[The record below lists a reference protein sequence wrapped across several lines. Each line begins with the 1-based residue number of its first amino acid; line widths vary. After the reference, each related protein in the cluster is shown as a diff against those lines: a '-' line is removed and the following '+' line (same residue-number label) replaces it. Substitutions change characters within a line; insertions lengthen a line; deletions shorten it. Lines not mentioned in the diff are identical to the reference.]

1 MRLGK
6 TDVARAPQMQDPNA
20 RRNRSLNP
28 GALPVV
34 PCEGWLRFTGPSSF
48 ERLVFLSRSERE
60 KAPGTA
66 GALPL

>member
-1 MRLGK
+1 
-6 TDVARAPQMQDPNA
+6 MQDPNA
-20 RRNRSLNP
+20 CRNRSLNP

-48 ERLVFLSRSERE
+48 EPLVFLSRSERE